1 MGRILYLTQDWK
13 ESTTMDEYK
22 SILNKILEAVQ
33 IHHAKFDSLELRM
46 VRLEGKIDGLEMR
59 LTSVEERLTNVEIRL
74 TDVEERLTDVEE
86 SVKVLKEEF
95 SEHQVRLERHEV
107 SQQIL
112 AQKIFAH
119 DTDILHMKK
128 RFFA

>member
-1 MGRILYLTQDWK
+1 
-13 ESTTMDEYK
+13 MDEYK

-46 VRLEGKIDGLEMR
+46 ARIEGKIDGLEMR
-59 LTSVEERLTNVEIRL
+59 LTNVEERLTNVEERLTNVEIRL

-86 SVKVLKEEF
+86 SVKILKGEF
-95 SEHQVRLERHEV
+95 SEHQVRLERFEV

-128 RFFA
+128 RFFS

>member
-1 MGRILYLTQDWK
+1 
-13 ESTTMDEYK
+13 MDEYK

-46 VRLEGKIDGLEMR
+46 ARLEGKIDGLEMR
-59 LTSVEERLTNVEIRL
+59 LTSVEERLTNVEERL
-74 TDVEERLTDVEE
+74 TNVEERLTNVEERLTNVEERLTDVEE
-86 SVKVLKEEF
+86 SVRILKGEF
-95 SEHQVRLERHEV
+95 GEHQLRLERHEV